1 LVVLLRTKPSG
12 VQGELLALPVDSSD
26 LRGERTGSRTR
37 REASGDRIGVLLQLR
52 FKTRTNHAIFSRH
65 RIAEWALQLHRSIV

>member
-1 LVVLLRTKPSG
+1 
-12 VQGELLALPVDSSD
+12 
-26 LRGERTGSRTR
+26 
-37 REASGDRIGVLLQLR
+37 VLLQLR